1 MAKYT
6 IIIEKGEQELLGILP
21 GLPGVVAAGETEE
34 ETAELMKEAI
44 EFHLEGLRED
54 KTPIPEPTIS
64 ARSVDVV
71 V

>member
-6 IIIEKGEQELLGILP
+6 IIIEKGEGNYSAYCP
-21 GLPGVVAAGETEE
+21 DLPGVVSAGDTEE

-44 EFHLEGLRED
+44 KVHLEELKED
-54 KTPIPEPTIS
+54 RIPIPKPTIS
-64 ARSVDVV
+64 ARYVEVV